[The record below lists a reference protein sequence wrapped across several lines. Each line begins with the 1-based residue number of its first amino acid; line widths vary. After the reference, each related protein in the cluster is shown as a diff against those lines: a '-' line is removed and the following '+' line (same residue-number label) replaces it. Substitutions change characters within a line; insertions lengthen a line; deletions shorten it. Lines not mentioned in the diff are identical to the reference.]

1 MICGALLEQ
10 GWRVCLVGETEE
22 GGGKTLAKK
31 EVKNEKGKREIQSAN
46 CGGEVRERCVQG
58 HSCESGG

>member
-10 GWRVCLVGETEE
+10 GWRVCLVGETGE

-46 CGGEVRERCVQG
+46 CGGEVSVFKGIAVSRVGE
-58 HSCESGG
+58 